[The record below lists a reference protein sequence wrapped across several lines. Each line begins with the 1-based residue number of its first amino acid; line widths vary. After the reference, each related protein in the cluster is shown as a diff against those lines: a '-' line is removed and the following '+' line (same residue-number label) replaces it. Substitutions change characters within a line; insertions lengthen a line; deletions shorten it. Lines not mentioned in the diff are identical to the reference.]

1 MKVRMGFLVVC
12 VCLLSLSAFGQTLQ
26 AVVGITDSTAS
37 LCQDIENSTTTVTA
51 SASCGW
57 NDGSGDFASGNG
69 TATAAYGVLQSFAT
83 ITQTI
88 ANASAETDT
97 GTQTGSEFT
106 DTLTFPSLTTTA
118 FLKATLS
125 ISGSESLSAAGFV
138 DISADVYLNGSSN
151 CVLQLAKGTCTTS
164 LPVSPGDQVSV
175 QGSLGTEAAAG
186 PTSGSSTLNFNG
198 KKMFGAQF
206 GFVLVDSAG
215 RKINVPIIAASGTN
229 YPTK

>member
-1 MKVRMGFLVVC
+1 MKVRMGLPIVC

-37 LCQDIENSTTTVTA
+37 LCQNSTTTGTA

-106 DTLTFPSLTTTA
+106 DTLTFPRLTANA

-125 ISGSESLSAAGFV
+125 ISGSEPLSGAGFV
-138 DISADVYLNGSSN
+138 GISADVYLNGSSN
-151 CVLQLAKGTCTTS
+151 CILQVVKGICTTS
-164 LPVSPGDQVSV
+164 LPVSPGDQVTV
-175 QGSLGTEAAAG
+175 QGSLGTDAAAG
-186 PTSGSSTLNFNG
+186 PTSGSSTLNFSG
-198 KKMFGAQF
+198 RKMFGAQF

-215 RKINVPIIAASGTN
+215 RKINVPIVAASGTN